1 MCFGIVNV
9 DPTIKE
15 QVMTGMSVRWRPAV
29 ISLGTALV
37 VLAGAGAC
45 AKSEDSG
52 TPTATGGN
60 SAGAQVVQSAAPGVP
75 TCTLEQFGGSKI
87 DLKTAKVGF
96 SQSEKEANPF
106 RIAETQSIKDEA
118 AKLGIP
124 AANLQTTNANS
135 QFNKQISD
143 VEQMIDSGVQLLVI
157 APLNSDGWDSVF
169 AKASAKKVPII
180 TVDRKINATPCK
192 DYLTF
197 IGSDFA
203 EQGKRAAD
211 EMAKAMGNK
220 GKVAILLGAA
230 GNNVTTLRTSGF
242 KDEIA
247 KVAPDIKIVF
257 EQTGNF
263 AREDGQKV
271 TEQLLQSNPDINGI
285 YGENDE
291 MALGAITALK
301 GAGKKAGDVKV
312 VSIDGTKGAVQAIV
326 DGWASAVVESNP
338 RFGPLSFATAQ
349 SFFGGDPVGQ
359 DIIIQDRQYDESNAK
374 ADLGSAY

>member
-1 MCFGIVNV
+1 MGFLR
-9 DPTIKE
+9 PTAA
-15 QVMTGMSVRWRPAV
+15 T
-29 ISLGTALV
+29 LGAAL
-37 VLAGAGAC
+37 LILSAGAC
-45 AKSEDSG
+45 AKSEDDGSS
-52 TPTATGGN
+52 TGSAAPA
-60 SAGAQVVQSAAPGVP
+60 SAGAQVVASASTGAA
-75 TCTLEQFGGSKI
+75 TCTIDQYGGTKL

-118 AKLGIP
+118 NKLGIT
-124 AANLQTTNANS
+124 NLTATNANS

-169 AKASAKKVPII
+169 AKASAKKIPII
-180 TVDRKINATPCK
+180 TIDRKINATPCK

-220 GKVAILLGAA
+220 GKVAILLGAP

-247 KVAPDIKIVF
+247 KVAPEIKIVF

-291 MALGAITALK
+291 MALGAVTALK

-326 DGWASAVVESNP
+326 DGWASAVIESNP

-349 SFFGGDPVGQ
+349 KFFTGDPVDE
-359 DIIIQDRQYDESNAK
+359 DIIISDRQYGTDNAK
-374 ADLGSAY
+374 ADLASAY

>member
-1 MCFGIVNV
+1 
-9 DPTIKE
+9 
-15 QVMTGMSVRWRPAV
+15 MSATPGRWRPAAAT
-29 ISLGTALV
+29 LGAALLLV
-37 VLAGAGAC
+37 SAC

-52 TPTATGGN
+52 AGSGGAPA
-60 SAGAQVVQSAAPGVP
+60 SAAAQVVQSAAPGGP
-75 TCTLEQFGGSKI
+75 TCTLQQFGGTKI

-106 RIAETQSIKDEA
+106 RIAETQSIKDESG
-118 AKLGIP
+118 KLGIT
-124 AANLQTTNANS
+124 NLTTTNANS

-180 TVDRKINATPCK
+180 TIDRKINATPCK

-211 EMAKAMGNK
+211 EMAKALGNK
-220 GKVAILLGAA
+220 GTVAILLGAP

-271 TEQLLQSNPDINGI
+271 AEQLLQSKSDIKGI
-285 YGENDE
+285 YAENDE
-291 MALGAITALK
+291 MALGAIVALK

-312 VSIDGTKGAVQAIV
+312 VTIDGTKGAVQAVV
-326 DGWASAVVESNP
+326 DGWASAVIESNP
-338 RFGPLSFATAQ
+338 RFGPLSFETATK
-349 SFFGGDPVGQ
+349 FFSGEPIAQ
-359 DIIIQDRQYDESNAK
+359 DIIIQDRQYDASNAK
-374 ADLGSAY
+374 TDISSAY

>member
-1 MCFGIVNV
+1 
-9 DPTIKE
+9 
-15 QVMTGMSVRWRPAV
+15 MSVRSGRMRPAV
-29 ISLGTALV
+29 VTLGAALLLIS
-37 VLAGAGAC
+37 AC
-45 AKSEDSG
+45 SKSEDSNTGSGG
-52 TPTATGGN
+52 TPATG
-60 SAGAQVVQSAAPGVP
+60 GAQVVESAAPGAA
-75 TCTLEQFGGSKI
+75 TCTLQQYGGQKV

-106 RIAETQSIKDEA
+106 RIAETKSIKDEA
-118 AKLGIP
+118 AKIGIP
-124 AANLQTTNANS
+124 TANLQTTNANS

-143 VEQMIDSGVQLLVI
+143 VEQMIDSGVQLLII

-169 AKASAKKVPII
+169 AKASAKHIPIVTI
-180 TVDRKINATPCK
+180 DRKINATPCK

-203 EQGKRAAD
+203 QQGKRAAD

-220 GKVAILLGAA
+220 GKVAILLGAP

-247 KVAPDIKIVF
+247 KAAPDIKIVF

-301 GAGKKAGDVKV
+301 GAGKKAGDIKV
-312 VSIDGTKGAVQAIV
+312 VSIDGTKGAVQAIA
-326 DGWASAVVESNP
+326 DGWASAVIESNP
-338 RFGPLSFATAQ
+338 RFGPLSFATAT

>member
-1 MCFGIVNV
+1 
-9 DPTIKE
+9 
-15 QVMTGMSVRWRPAV
+15 MSATPGHWRPAAAT
-29 ISLGTALV
+29 LGAALLLV
-37 VLAGAGAC
+37 SAC

-52 TPTATGGN
+52 AGSGGAPA
-60 SAGAQVVQSAAPGVP
+60 SAAAQVVQSAAPGGP
-75 TCTLEQFGGSKI
+75 TCTLQQYGGTKI

-106 RIAETQSIKDEA
+106 RIAETQSIKDES
-118 AKLGIP
+118 AKLGIT
-124 AANLQTTNANS
+124 NLTTTNANS

-180 TVDRKINATPCK
+180 TIDRKINATPCK

-211 EMAKAMGNK
+211 EMAKALGNK
-220 GKVAILLGAA
+220 GTVAILLGAP

-271 TEQLLQSNPDINGI
+271 AEQLLQSKSDIKGI
-285 YGENDE
+285 YAENDE
-291 MALGAITALK
+291 MALGAIVALK

-312 VSIDGTKGAVQAIV
+312 VTIDGTKGAVQAVV
-326 DGWASAVVESNP
+326 DGWASAVIESNP
-338 RFGPLSFATAQ
+338 RFGPLSFETATK
-349 SFFGGDPVGQ
+349 FFNGEPIAQ
-359 DIIIQDRQYDESNAK
+359 DIIIQDRQYDASNAK
-374 ADLGSAY
+374 TDISSAY

>member
-1 MCFGIVNV
+1 
-9 DPTIKE
+9 
-15 QVMTGMSVRWRPAV
+15 MSVTSGRWRPAAAT
-29 ISLGTALV
+29 LGAALLLV
-37 VLAGAGAC
+37 SAC
-45 AKSEDSG
+45 AKSEDSNTGSGG
-52 TPTATGGN
+52 TPA
-60 SAGAQVVQSAAPGVP
+60 SAGAQVVQSGAAGP
-75 TCTLEQFGGSKI
+75 TCTLQQYGGTKI

-118 AKLGIP
+118 AKLGIT
-124 AANLQTTNANS
+124 NLTTTNANS

-169 AKASAKKVPII
+169 AKASAKHVPIV
-180 TVDRKINATPCK
+180 TVDRKINATACK

-203 EQGKRAAD
+203 QQGKRAAD
-211 EMAKAMGNK
+211 EMAKALNNK
-220 GKVAILLGAA
+220 GSVAILLGAP

-242 KDEIA
+242 KEEIA

-271 TEQLLQSNPDINGI
+271 AEQLLQSKSDINGI
-285 YGENDE
+285 YAENDE
-291 MALGAITALK
+291 MALGAIVALK

-312 VSIDGTKGAVQAIV
+312 VSVDGTKGAVQAIA
-326 DGWASAVVESNP
+326 DGWASAVIESNP
-338 RFGPLSFATAQ
+338 RFGPLAFGTATK
-349 SFFGGDPVGQ
+349 FFNGEPVGQ
-359 DIIIQDRQYDESNAK
+359 DIIIQDRQYDTSNAK
-374 ADLGSAY
+374 TDVTGAY

>member
-1 MCFGIVNV
+1 VLTRHRRMA
-9 DPTIKE
+9 
-15 QVMTGMSVRWRPAV
+15 SAV
-29 ISLGTALV
+29 AL
-37 VLAGAGAC
+37 LAGASLLLTAC

-52 TPTATGGN
+52 SGSAAGPAS
-60 SAGAQVVQSAAPGVP
+60 SAGAQVAQSAAPGAK
-75 TCTLEQFGGSKI
+75 TCTLEQYGGTKI

-118 AKLGIP
+118 AKIGIP
-124 AANLQTTNANS
+124 TANLQTTNANS

-180 TVDRKINATPCK
+180 TIDRKINATACK

-220 GKVAILLGAA
+220 GKVAILLGAP

-242 KDEIA
+242 KDQIA
-247 KVAPDIKIVF
+247 KVAPDIQVVF

-263 AREDGQKV
+263 AREEGQKV

-338 RFGPLSFATAQ
+338 RFGPLAFETATK
-349 SFFGGDPVGQ
+349 FLNGEPVGQ
-359 DIIIQDRQYDESNAK
+359 DIIIEDRQYGTDNAK
-374 ADLGSAY
+374 SDISSAY

>member
-1 MCFGIVNV
+1 
-9 DPTIKE
+9 
-15 QVMTGMSVRWRPAV
+15 MTATSGRWRPAAAT
-29 ISLGTALV
+29 LGAAL
-37 VLAGAGAC
+37 LLLSAC
-45 AKSEDSG
+45 AKSEDSN
-52 TPTATGGN
+52 TGAGSAPA
-60 SAGAQVVQSAAPGVP
+60 SAGAQVAQSAAPGAA
-75 TCTLEQFGGSKI
+75 TCTLQQYGGTKI

-106 RIAETQSIKDEA
+106 RIAETKSIKDEA
-118 AKLGIP
+118 AKLGIT
-124 AANLQTTNANS
+124 NLTTTNANS

-169 AKASAKKVPII
+169 AKASAKHIPIVTI
-180 TVDRKINATPCK
+180 DRKINASPCK

-211 EMAKAMGNK
+211 EMAKALGNK
-220 GKVAILLGAA
+220 GSVAILLGAP

-271 TEQLLQSNPDINGI
+271 SEQLLQSNPGINGI

-291 MALGAITALK
+291 MALGAEVALK

-312 VSIDGTKGAVQAIV
+312 VSIDGTKGAVQGIV
-326 DGWASAVVESNP
+326 DGWFAAVIESNP
-338 RFGPLSFATAQ
+338 RFGPLAFETATK
-349 SFFGGDPVGQ
+349 FFNGEPIGQ
-359 DIIIQDRQYDESNAK
+359 DIIIQDRQYDVSNAK
-374 ADLGSAY
+374 TDLNAAY

>member
-1 MCFGIVNV
+1 
-9 DPTIKE
+9 
-15 QVMTGMSVRWRPAV
+15 MSVSPGRWRPAAA
-29 ISLGTALV
+29 ILGAAL
-37 VLAGAGAC
+37 LFTSAC
-45 AKSEDSG
+45 AKSEDDG
-52 TPTATGGN
+52 TTASDTPA
-60 SAGAQVVQSAAPGVP
+60 SAGAQVVQSADPSAA
-75 TCTLEQFGGSKI
+75 TCTLDQFGGTKF

-118 AKLGIP
+118 AKQGITQ
-124 AANLQTTNANS
+124 LTTTNANS

-180 TVDRKINATPCK
+180 TIDRKINADPCK

-220 GKVAILLGAA
+220 GKVAILLGSP

-242 KDEIA
+242 KEQIA
-247 KVAPDIKIVF
+247 KVAPDIQVVF

-263 AREDGQKV
+263 AREEGQKV

-326 DGWASAVVESNP
+326 DGWASAVIESNP
-338 RFGPLSFATAQ
+338 RFGPLAFETATK
-349 SFFGGDPVGQ
+349 FLNGEPVGQ
-359 DIIIQDRQYDESNAK
+359 DIIISDRQYGTDNAK
-374 ADLGSAY
+374 SDIGSAY

>member
-1 MCFGIVNV
+1 
-9 DPTIKE
+9 
-15 QVMTGMSVRWRPAV
+15 MSATNGRWRPAAAT
-29 ISLGTALV
+29 LGAALLLV
-37 VLAGAGAC
+37 SAC
-45 AKSEDSG
+45 AKSEGSDSG
-52 TPTATGGN
+52 SGGAPA
-60 SAGAQVVQSAAPGVP
+60 SGAAQVAQSAAPGAT
-75 TCTLEQFGGSKI
+75 TCTLQQFGGQKI

-96 SQSEKEANPF
+96 AQSEKEANPF
-106 RIAETQSIKDEA
+106 RITETQSIKDEA
-118 AKLGIP
+118 AKLGIT
-124 AANLQTTNANS
+124 NLTTTNANS

-143 VEQMIDSGVQLLVI
+143 VEQMIDAGVQVLVI

-169 AKASAKKVPII
+169 AKASAKKIPII
-180 TVDRKINATPCK
+180 TIDRKINATPCK

-203 EQGKRAAD
+203 AQGKRAAD
-211 EMAKAMGNK
+211 EMAKALGNK
-220 GKVAILLGAA
+220 GEVAILLGSP

-247 KVAPDIKIVF
+247 KIAPNIKIVF

-271 TEQLLQSNPDINGI
+271 TEQLLQSKPDIKGI

-301 GAGKKAGDVKV
+301 GAGKKAGDVKI
-312 VSIDGTKGAVQAIV
+312 VSVDGTKGAVQAIV
-326 DGWASAVVESNP
+326 DGWASAVIESNP
-338 RFGPLSFATAQ
+338 RFGPLSFDTATK
-349 SFFGGDPVGQ
+349 FFNGEPIPS

-374 ADLGSAY
+374 ADVDSAY

>member
-1 MCFGIVNV
+1 
-9 DPTIKE
+9 
-15 QVMTGMSVRWRPAV
+15 MTRVRPAAAILGAALLL
-29 ISLGTALV
+29 IS
-37 VLAGAGAC
+37 AC
-45 AKSEDSG
+45 AKSEDNDPAPAAAG
-52 TPTATGGN
+52 
-60 SAGAQVVQSAAPGVP
+60 GAQVAQSAASGAA
-75 TCTLEQFGGSKI
+75 TCTIEQYGGSKV

-106 RIAETQSIKDEA
+106 RIAETQSIEDEA
-118 AKLGIP
+118 AEQGIV
-124 AANLQTTNANS
+124 NLTTTNANS

-169 AKASAKKVPII
+169 AKASAKHIPII
-180 TVDRKINATPCK
+180 TIDRKINAKPCQ

-203 EQGKRAAD
+203 EQGKRAAT
-211 EMAKAMGNK
+211 EMAKALGNK
-220 GKVAILLGAA
+220 GKVAILLGAP

-247 KVAPDIKIVF
+247 KIAPDIQIVF

-326 DGWASAVVESNP
+326 DGWASAVIESNP
-338 RFGPLSFATAQ
+338 RFGPLAFETATKFL
-349 SFFGGDPVGQ
+349 SGEPVGQ
-359 DIIIQDRQYDESNAK
+359 DIIIQDRQYDASNATS
-374 ADLGSAY
+374 DLSSAY

>member
-1 MCFGIVNV
+1 MPG
-9 DPTIKE
+9 
-15 QVMTGMSVRWRPAV
+15 RWRPAAAT
-29 ISLGTALV
+29 LGAALLLV
-37 VLAGAGAC
+37 SASAC
-45 AKSEDSG
+45 SKSED
-52 TPTATGGN
+52 TGGSGAPA
-60 SAGAQVVQSAAPGVP
+60 SAAAQVAQSAAPGAA
-75 TCTLEQFGGSKI
+75 TCTLQQYGGTKI

-118 AKLGIP
+118 AKLGIT
-124 AANLQTTNANS
+124 NLTTTNANS

-169 AKASAKKVPII
+169 AKAAAKKVPII
-180 TVDRKINATPCK
+180 TVDRKINAKSCT

-197 IGSDFA
+197 IGSNFE

-211 EMAKAMGNK
+211 EMAKALDNK
-220 GKVAILLGAA
+220 GSVAILLGAP
-230 GNNVTTLRTSGF
+230 GNNVTTLRTKGF

-263 AREDGQKV
+263 AREEGQKV
-271 TEQLLQSNPDINGI
+271 SEQLLQSNSDIKGL
-285 YGENDE
+285 YAENDE
-291 MALGAITALK
+291 MALGAVVALR

-312 VSIDGTKGAVQAIV
+312 VSVDGTKGAVQGIV
-326 DGWASAVVESNP
+326 DGWISAVIESNP
-338 RFGPLSFATAQ
+338 RFGPLAFDTATK
-349 SFFGGDPVGQ
+349 FFNGEPIPE

-374 ADLGSAY
+374 ADVNSAY

>member
-1 MCFGIVNV
+1 
-9 DPTIKE
+9 
-15 QVMTGMSVRWRPAV
+15 MSATSARWRPAAATLGAALLL
-29 ISLGTALV
+29 IS
-37 VLAGAGAC
+37 AC
-45 AKSEDSG
+45 AKSEDSD
-52 TPTATGGN
+52 TSSSGGSTN
-60 SAGAQVVQSAAPGVP
+60 ASAGAQVAQSAAPGVS
-75 TCTLEQFGGSKI
+75 TCTLEQFGGTKI

-106 RIAETQSIKDEA
+106 RIAETKSIKDEA
-118 AKLGIP
+118 AKLGIT
-124 AANLQTTNANS
+124 NLTATNANS

-143 VEQMIDSGVQLLVI
+143 VEQMIDAGVQLLVI

-169 AKASAKKVPII
+169 AKASAKKIPII
-180 TVDRKINATPCK
+180 TIDRKINATPCK
-192 DYLTF
+192 NYLTF

-211 EMAKAMGNK
+211 EMAKALGNK
-220 GKVAILLGAA
+220 GNVAILLGAP

-247 KVAPDIKIVF
+247 KVAPDIKITF

-271 TEQLLQSNPDINGI
+271 TEQLLQSNPDIKGI

-291 MALGAITALK
+291 MALGAEVALK
-301 GAGKKAGDVKV
+301 GAGKKAGDVKL
-312 VSIDGTKGAVQAIV
+312 VSVDGTKGAVQGIV
-326 DGWASAVVESNP
+326 DGWFSAVIESNP
-338 RFGPLSFATAQ
+338 RFGPLAFETATK
-349 SFFGGDPVGQ
+349 FFNGEPIPS

-374 ADLGSAY
+374 ADVNGAY

>member
-1 MCFGIVNV
+1 
-9 DPTIKE
+9 
-15 QVMTGMSVRWRPAV
+15 MSATSSRWRPATAT
-29 ISLGTALV
+29 LGAALILV
-37 VLAGAGAC
+37 SAC
-45 AKSEDSG
+45 AKSEDG
-52 TPTATGGN
+52 TGATAN
-60 SAGAQVVQSAAPGVP
+60 ASAGAQVAQSPATGTS
-75 TCTLEQFGGSKI
+75 TCTLTQFGGTKI

-106 RIAETQSIKDEA
+106 RIAETQSIKAEA
-118 AKLGIP
+118 AKLGITSLT
-124 AANLQTTNANS
+124 ATNANS

-180 TVDRKINATPCK
+180 TIDRKINATPCT

-211 EMAKAMGNK
+211 ALAKALGNK
-220 GKVAILLGAA
+220 GNVAILLGAP

-247 KVAPDIKIVF
+247 KVAPDIKITF

-271 TEQLLQSNPDINGI
+271 TEQLLQSNPGINAI

-291 MALGAITALK
+291 MALGAEVALK
-301 GAGKKAGDVKV
+301 GAGKKAGDVKL
-312 VSIDGTKGAVQAIV
+312 VSIDGTKGAVQGIV
-326 DGWASAVVESNP
+326 DGWFSAVIESNP
-338 RFGPLSFATAQ
+338 RFGPLAFETATK
-349 SFFGGDPVGQ
+349 FFNGEPIPS
-359 DIIIQDRQYDESNAK
+359 DIIIQDRSYDETNAK
-374 ADLGSAY
+374 TDISAAY

>member
-1 MCFGIVNV
+1 
-9 DPTIKE
+9 
-15 QVMTGMSVRWRPAV
+15 MSATPGRWRPAAAT
-29 ISLGTALV
+29 LGAALLLV
-37 VLAGAGAC
+37 SAC
-45 AKSEDSG
+45 AKSEASG
-52 TPTATGGN
+52 AGSGGAPA
-60 SAGAQVVQSAAPGVP
+60 SAGAQVVQSAAPGGP
-75 TCTLEQFGGSKI
+75 TCTLQQYGGTKI
-87 DLKTAKVGF
+87 DLKSAKVGF

-118 AKLGIP
+118 AKLGIT
-124 AANLQTTNANS
+124 NLTTTNANS

-180 TVDRKINATPCK
+180 TIDRKINATPCK

-211 EMAKAMGNK
+211 EMAKALGNK
-220 GKVAILLGAA
+220 GTVAILLGAP

-271 TEQLLQSNPDINGI
+271 AEQLLQSNSDIKGI
-285 YGENDE
+285 YAENDE
-291 MALGAITALK
+291 MALGAIVALK

-312 VSIDGTKGAVQAIV
+312 VTIDGTKGAVQAV
-326 DGWASAVVESNP
+326 ADGWASAVIESNP
-338 RFGPLSFATAQ
+338 RFGPLSFETATK
-349 SFFGGDPVGQ
+349 FFNGEPTAQ
-359 DIIIQDRQYDESNAK
+359 DIIIQDRQYDASNAK
-374 ADLGSAY
+374 TDISSAY

>member
-1 MCFGIVNV
+1 
-9 DPTIKE
+9 
-15 QVMTGMSVRWRPAV
+15 MSVTTGRWRPAAAT
-29 ISLGTALV
+29 LGAALLLV
-37 VLAGAGAC
+37 SAC
-45 AKSEDSG
+45 AKSEDSDN
-52 TPTATGGN
+52 ASGGAPA
-60 SAGAQVVQSAAPGVP
+60 SGGAQVVQSAAAGP
-75 TCTLEQFGGSKI
+75 TCTLQQYGGQKI

-118 AKLGIP
+118 AKLGI
-124 AANLQTTNANS
+124 ANLTTTNANS

-169 AKASAKKVPII
+169 AKASAKKIPII

-197 IGSDFA
+197 IGSDFV

-211 EMAKAMGNK
+211 EMAKSLNNTGD
-220 GKVAILLGAA
+220 VAILLGAP
-230 GNNVTTLRTSGF
+230 GNNVTTGRTSGF

-247 KVAPDIKIVF
+247 KVAPNVKIVF

-271 TEQLLQSNPDINGI
+271 AEQLLQSKPGIKGI
-285 YGENDE
+285 YAENDE
-291 MALGAITALK
+291 MALGAIVALK

-312 VSIDGTKGAVQAIV
+312 VSVDGTKSAVQAIV
-326 DGWASAVVESNP
+326 DGWASAVIESNP
-338 RFGPLSFATAQ
+338 RFGPLAFDTATK
-349 SFFGGDPVGQ
+349 FLNGDPVGQ

-374 ADLGSAY
+374 TDVNSAY

>member
-1 MCFGIVNV
+1 
-9 DPTIKE
+9 
-15 QVMTGMSVRWRPAV
+15 MTTYRGLLRPAAV
-29 ISLGTALV
+29 TLGTAL
-37 VLAGAGAC
+37 LMLSAC

-52 TPTATGGN
+52 SDGTGAPA
-60 SAGAQVVQSAAPGVP
+60 SAAAQVAQSAAPGAA
-75 TCTLEQFGGSKI
+75 TCTIDQYGGTKI

-118 AKLGIP
+118 AKLGITQ
-124 AANLQTTNANS
+124 LTTTNANS

-169 AKASAKKVPII
+169 AKASAKKIPIVTI
-180 TVDRKINATPCK
+180 DRKINATACK

-220 GKVAILLGAA
+220 GKVAILLGAP

-242 KDEIA
+242 KDEIG

-326 DGWASAVVESNP
+326 DGWANAVIESNP

-349 SFFGGDPVGQ
+349 KFFGGEPVGQ
-359 DIIIQDRQYDESNAK
+359 DIIIQDRQYDSSNAK

>member
-1 MCFGIVNV
+1 
-9 DPTIKE
+9 
-15 QVMTGMSVRWRPAV
+15 MSVSPGRWRPAAA
-29 ISLGTALV
+29 ILGAAL
-37 VLAGAGAC
+37 LFTSAC
-45 AKSEDSG
+45 AKSEDDGATASN
-52 TPTATGGN
+52 TPA
-60 SAGAQVVQSAAPGVP
+60 SAGAQVVQSADPEAA
-75 TCTLEQFGGSKI
+75 TCTLEQFGGTKF

-106 RIAETQSIKDEA
+106 RIAETKSIKDEA
-118 AKLGIP
+118 AEQGIT
-124 AANLQTTNANS
+124 NLTTTNANS

-180 TVDRKINATPCK
+180 TIDRKINADPCK

-220 GKVAILLGAA
+220 GKVAILLGAP

-242 KDEIA
+242 KDQIA
-247 KVAPDIKIVF
+247 KVAPDIQVVF

-263 AREDGQKV
+263 AREEGQKV

-326 DGWASAVVESNP
+326 DGWASAVIESNP
-338 RFGPLSFATAQ
+338 RFGPLAFETATK
-349 SFFGGDPVGQ
+349 FLNGEPVGQ
-359 DIIIQDRQYDESNAK
+359 DIIIEDRQYGTDNAK
-374 ADLGSAY
+374 TDISSAY

>member
-1 MCFGIVNV
+1 
-9 DPTIKE
+9 
-15 QVMTGMSVRWRPAV
+15 MSATSSRWRPAAAT
-29 ISLGTALV
+29 LGAALILV
-37 VLAGAGAC
+37 SAC
-45 AKSEDSG
+45 SKSEDSG
-52 TPTATGGN
+52 TGTSGGSTN
-60 SAGAQVVQSAAPGVP
+60 ASAGAQVVQSAAPGTS
-75 TCTLEQFGGSKI
+75 TCTLTQFGGTKI

-118 AKLGIP
+118 AKLGITSLT
-124 AANLQTTNANS
+124 ATNANS

-169 AKASAKKVPII
+169 AKASAKKIPII
-180 TVDRKINATPCK
+180 TIDRKINATPCTN
-192 DYLTF
+192 YLTF

-211 EMAKAMGNK
+211 AMAKALGNK
-220 GKVAILLGAA
+220 GNVAILLGAP

-247 KVAPDIKIVF
+247 KVAPDIKITF

-271 TEQLLQSNPDINGI
+271 TEQLLQSNPDIKGI

-291 MALGAITALK
+291 MALGAEVALK
-301 GAGKKAGDVKV
+301 GAGKKAGDVKL
-312 VSIDGTKGAVQAIV
+312 VSVDGTKGAVQGIV
-326 DGWASAVVESNP
+326 DGWFSGVIESNP
-338 RFGPLSFATAQ
+338 RFGPLAFDTATK
-349 SFFGGDPVGQ
+349 FFNGEPIPS
-359 DIIIQDRQYDESNAK
+359 DIIIQDRSYDESNAK
-374 ADLGSAY
+374 TDINAAF

>member
-1 MCFGIVNV
+1 
-9 DPTIKE
+9 
-15 QVMTGMSVRWRPAV
+15 MSVSHRHWRPAAAT
-29 ISLGTALV
+29 LGAALLLV
-37 VLAGAGAC
+37 SAC
-45 AKSEDSG
+45 SKSEDSG
-52 TPTATGGN
+52 TSTTGAPA
-60 SAGAQVVQSAAPGVP
+60 SDAAQVVASASAGGA
-75 TCTLEQFGGSKI
+75 TCTIDQYGGTKI

-106 RIAETQSIKDEA
+106 RITETASIKAEA
-118 AKLGIP
+118 AKIGIP
-124 AANLQTTNANS
+124 TGNLQATNANS

-169 AKASAKKVPII
+169 AKASAKHIPII
-180 TVDRKINATPCK
+180 TIDRKINATPCK

-220 GKVAILLGAA
+220 GKVAILLGAP

-247 KVAPDIKIVF
+247 KAAPGIQIVF

-312 VSIDGTKGAVQAIV
+312 VSVDGTKGAVQAIV
-326 DGWASAVVESNP
+326 DGWASAVIESNP
-338 RFGPLSFATAQ
+338 RFGPLAFDTATK
-349 SFFGGDPVGQ
+349 FFGGQPINE
-359 DIIIQDRQYDESNAK
+359 DIVIQDRQYDESNAK
-374 ADLGSAY
+374 TDVNSAF

>member
-1 MCFGIVNV
+1 
-9 DPTIKE
+9 
-15 QVMTGMSVRWRPAV
+15 MSATPGHWRPAAAT
-29 ISLGTALV
+29 LGAALLLV
-37 VLAGAGAC
+37 SAC

-52 TPTATGGN
+52 AGSGGAPA
-60 SAGAQVVQSAAPGVP
+60 SAAAQVVQSAAPGGP
-75 TCTLEQFGGSKI
+75 TCTLQQYGGTKI

-118 AKLGIP
+118 AKLGIT
-124 AANLQTTNANS
+124 NLTTTNANS

-180 TVDRKINATPCK
+180 TIDRKINATPCK

-211 EMAKAMGNK
+211 EMAKALGNK
-220 GKVAILLGAA
+220 GTVAILLGAP

-271 TEQLLQSNPDINGI
+271 AEQLLQSNSDIKGI
-285 YGENDE
+285 YAENDE
-291 MALGAITALK
+291 MALGAIVALK
-301 GAGKKAGDVKV
+301 GAGKKAGAVKV
-312 VSIDGTKGAVQAIV
+312 VTIDGTKGAVQAV
-326 DGWASAVVESNP
+326 ADGWASAVIESNP
-338 RFGPLSFATAQ
+338 RFGPLSFETATK
-349 SFFGGDPVGQ
+349 FFNGEPIAQ
-359 DIIIQDRQYDESNAK
+359 DIIIQDRQYDASNAK
-374 ADLGSAY
+374 TDISSAY